1 MSSSR
6 PKFHFQIPV
15 SNSISKSQSLSQ
27 SQSRFSIPFLRLGDG
42 EMSSDFLKFPDFFW
56 IFQSR
61 NPETTGTAG
70 IWDWDRDWNLGLG
83 LGLRLGFGFW
93 NGDYTGLGLG
103 KAGIPALVNMNHDD
117 KNGKDNKY
125 LSYRSILLG
134 NFKFL
139 NF

>member
-1 MSSSR
+1 
-6 PKFHFQIPV
+6 
-15 SNSISKSQSLSQ
+15 
-27 SQSRFSIPFLRLGDG
+27 
-42 EMSSDFLKFPDFFW
+42 MSSDFLKFPDFFW

-103 KAGIPALVNMNHDD
+103 KAGIPALVNMNHD
-117 KNGKDNKY
+117 KKIEQTISILY
-125 LSYRSILLG
+125 YRSILLG
-134 NFKFL
+134 KFQVFNF
-139 NF
+139 

>member
-1 MSSSR
+1 
-6 PKFHFQIPV
+6 
-15 SNSISKSQSLSQ
+15 
-27 SQSRFSIPFLRLGDG
+27 
-42 EMSSDFLKFPDFFW
+42 MSSDFLKFPDFFW

-61 NPETTGTAG
+61 NPDTTETAG
-70 IWDWDRDWNLGLG
+70 IWDWDRDWDLGLG